1 MSLNQMGHEST
12 VSVWHGLVEGH
23 KWVIRLG
30 QTVNGRRTLSE
41 SSQGNIHQVEKGLD
55 EVKSFEA
62 NSRLQINIS
71 EMNKP
76 CSYL

>member
-1 MSLNQMGHEST
+1 MNQLYLFGIAQ
-12 VSVWHGLVEGH
+12 WKAA

-30 QTVNGRRTLSE
+30 QTVNGRSNLAE
-41 SSQGNIHQVEKGLD
+41 SSPANIQQVEKGLD
-55 EVKSFEA
+55 EVKSFKT

-71 EMNKP
+71 DMHKP